1 VRRTDDK
8 GEADMVLLIAIVL
21 GALVGAA
28 AGGEAGALAGALFG
42 WLGVRSLRQQR
53 EIEALRQGLDAT
65 AARAA
70 RLAAPEVGSRA
81 EAAARAPDTS
91 TLVPTTVEPAPS
103 TTPTTAQGTAS
114 AMAMPAAATS
124 AQEIAPLVGAQATPP
139 ARSSPPSGPQ
149 PALSPSPPVAAPGSA
164 AALRVAVP
172 RAPNVAAAAAPPL
185 DVLAPIKRW
194 LFGGNTIVKAG
205 IGILFVGLAFLAKYA
220 SEHAHLPVEVRLAAI
235 GLAAVVLLGFGW
247 RLRVSRPDYAQVLQ
261 GGAVAVLYLTI
272 FAAFRFYAI
281 LAPMPAF
288 VLMVAVAALAAA
300 LAVLQDARSLAVIGA
315 LGGFATPLIV
325 STGSNNYVALFA
337 YYFVLDLGIAAVAW
351 SKTWRELNL
360 IGFIATFVVAVAW
373 GVLKYRPED
382 FATSQA
388 FLIAFFLLFVV
399 ILILPARR
407 LGAVAASE
415 GAVGARAH
423 AWVNSSL
430 LFGLPTIV
438 FALEYGLVRDTPYG
452 AALAALALAAFYV
465 MLATWMRRRP
475 ELGVT
480 FEATLAIATVFL
492 TLVIPFALDE
502 RSTAGAWTLEGAA
515 LIWIGFRQQRG
526 LPRVFGYALLGIA
539 ALAMLLGHER
549 HGAPTE
555 LLNAYL
561 FNGLMAAAA
570 SLAGAF
576 FVHRAGR
583 AGQLGRGEEACET
596 LLIAAAT
603 VWLLV
608 TATIEMDAF
617 VPFRLVLAVA
627 PVVASAMAALYASLA
642 HRLDWPELAWTSIA
656 HAPILLIVA
665 LLAGGVLA
673 NPFAGGGW
681 WAWPI
686 AFAVHALV
694 LQRAAPFWPA
704 MAAHVVHALG
714 AVTLALVGALAGRA
728 FTASWGDFASAWP
741 WLGWLVVP
749 ATMLLLLP
757 RAATTRIWPVRALP
771 AAYQLSAAAVLAA
784 GLWLWTLVANVAS
797 DGSAAPLPYLP
808 FLNPLDLGIG
818 IALAAA
824 LPWLRRSGRV
834 APWSLAMAA
843 GAGFVWLNAILV
855 RSFHHYGGVPYHVDA
870 WLASFAVQ
878 TGITLLWTAIALATM
893 WLAAA
898 RTERM
903 PWVAGACLL
912 AAVVVKL
919 LVVDLSGSGGVTRI
933 VSFIGVG
940 VLMLVIG
947 YVAPLP
953 AKEVSHAAT

>member
-149 PALSPSPPVAAPGSA
+149 PALSPSLPVAAPGSA

-373 GVLKYRPED
+373 GVLKYGPK
-382 FATSQA
+382 TSP
-388 FLIAFFLLFVV
+388 
-399 ILILPARR
+399 PARR
-407 LGAVAASE
+407 S
-415 GAVGARAH
+415 
-423 AWVNSSL
+423 
-430 LFGLPTIV
+430 
-438 FALEYGLVRDTPYG
+438 
-452 AALAALALAAFYV
+452 
-465 MLATWMRRRP
+465 
-475 ELGVT
+475 
-480 FEATLAIATVFL
+480 
-492 TLVIPFALDE
+492 
-502 RSTAGAWTLEGAA
+502 
-515 LIWIGFRQQRG
+515 
-526 LPRVFGYALLGIA
+526 
-539 ALAMLLGHER
+539 
-549 HGAPTE
+549 
-555 LLNAYL
+555 
-561 FNGLMAAAA
+561 
-570 SLAGAF
+570 
-576 FVHRAGR
+576 
-583 AGQLGRGEEACET
+583 
-596 LLIAAAT
+596 
-603 VWLLV
+603 
-608 TATIEMDAF
+608 
-617 VPFRLVLAVA
+617 
-627 PVVASAMAALYASLA
+627 
-642 HRLDWPELAWTSIA
+642 
-656 HAPILLIVA
+656 
-665 LLAGGVLA
+665 
-673 NPFAGGGW
+673 
-681 WAWPI
+681 
-686 AFAVHALV
+686 
-694 LQRAAPFWPA
+694 
-704 MAAHVVHALG
+704 
-714 AVTLALVGALAGRA
+714 
-728 FTASWGDFASAWP
+728 
-741 WLGWLVVP
+741 
-749 ATMLLLLP
+749 
-757 RAATTRIWPVRALP
+757 
-771 AAYQLSAAAVLAA
+771 
-784 GLWLWTLVANVAS
+784 
-797 DGSAAPLPYLP
+797 
-808 FLNPLDLGIG
+808 
-818 IALAAA
+818 
-824 LPWLRRSGRV
+824 
-834 APWSLAMAA
+834 
-843 GAGFVWLNAILV
+843 
-855 RSFHHYGGVPYHVDA
+855 
-870 WLASFAVQ
+870 
-878 TGITLLWTAIALATM
+878 
-893 WLAAA
+893 
-898 RTERM
+898 
-903 PWVAGACLL
+903 
-912 AAVVVKL
+912 
-919 LVVDLSGSGGVTRI
+919 
-933 VSFIGVG
+933 
-940 VLMLVIG
+940 
-947 YVAPLP
+947 
-953 AKEVSHAAT
+953 